1 MMRIVPKLHTIK
13 GFMLIAAL
21 AGALMLFLGAYLVV
35 SSVYD
40 RSIRN
45 DARTVSG
52 ILAGQTFDSM
62 FQVMRRGWSR
72 EELEEFLDTL
82 RDRFKDT
89 SYSVEIYRGAIVEA
103 RFGKIEQ
110 PNPGPFIRQ
119 AFEQGQQLVVEND
132 RELRHIQPLTA
143 RDECLKCHKNA
154 QLGDVLGVIDL
165 RQNLQPVLERA
176 RSGFLASLSLIVPLM
191 LAGAFLVALLIHRRI
206 DRSLGR
212 LRDCV
217 RKINKVSDLARFDLQ
232 YEAAGFR
239 ELDEI
244 QNEIGDL
251 VTRLRAVAVDKE
263 LLEFEMRLMERFIIT
278 SDVVRDWREYVSQL
292 LTEINEVLEAYMLF
306 TVFKVEE
313 ETFELEVFWR
323 NRPAL
328 HVQQVL
334 ERNVRA
340 VLQRHPYFKGATAI
354 EVKHNVA
361 DPSRE
366 LPHLDDDDIELQSK
380 SLFVDTP
387 KIGGIIGIGV
397 QAGLGRDPIRLLVAE
412 SILSTLLNVVGSVKA
427 IYKYTKELEYYATR
441 DPLTDL
447 YNQRVFWELIDYEIS
462 RCERKPER
470 LGLLV
475 IDLDN
480 FKNINDNYGHAFGD
494 RFLQAFADLLKNHFR
509 QGDLVARYGGDEF
522 VVLLT
527 DTPENQAYSVALR
540 LVEEAKKLNLIA
552 NDGQP
557 VHATISVGI
566 VLYPDHAEQSR
577 DLFMIADNMMYRAK
591 QGGKNQVKLAGDEE
605 IAEVYRTIGAQSF
618 TIMAALENRRFIPYF
633 QPIVNSQDSG
643 AFAYEVLSRMQGEEG
658 EITVAAEFIEIAER
672 MGVVHQIDYQV
683 INSALE
689 QASRQGYGGLLFINL
704 SPKALILS
712 EFVPEVL
719 RLVQAHGIN
728 PPQIVFEITERET
741 VRNLSLLQRFV
752 SELKLQGF
760 KFAIDDFGSGF
771 SSFHYLKHFPI
782 DFVKIDGEFIVNLMH
797 DRHDQIFVRHISAM
811 AQELGIQTVAE
822 FVESEEVLI
831 EVRAA
836 GIDFAQ
842 GYAIGRPGP
851 ELG

>member
-1 MMRIVPKLHTIK
+1 MRRMLKLHTIK
-13 GFMLIAAL
+13 SFMLVAAL
-21 AGALMLFLGAYLVV
+21 AGALVLFLGAYLVV
-35 SSVYD
+35 SEVYD
-40 RSIRN
+40 RSVRS

-62 FQVMRRGWSR
+62 FQVMRRGWNR
-72 EELEEFLDTL
+72 EELEEFIEAMRQRFQDTP
-82 RDRFKDT
+82 
-89 SYSVEIYRGAIVEA
+89 YSLEIYRGAIVEA
-103 RFGKIEQ
+103 RFGTIEQ
-110 PNPGPFIRQ
+110 PDPDPIIRQ
-119 AFEQGQQLVVEND
+119 VFEQGQRLVTEND
-132 RELRHIQPLTA
+132 EGLRHVQPLTA
-143 RDECLKCHKNA
+143 REECLVCHKNA
-154 QLGDVLGVIDL
+154 SAGDVLGVIDL
-165 RQNLQPVLERA
+165 RQNLRPVLNQA
-176 RSGFLASLSLIVPLM
+176 RSQFITSLSLIVPLM
-191 LAGAFLVALLIHRRI
+191 LAGALLVALLIHRRV

-212 LRDCV
+212 VRDCV
-217 RKINKVSDLARFDLQ
+217 RKVNKVSDLARFDLQ
-232 YEAAGFR
+232 YEPAEFR

-244 QNEIGDL
+244 QDEFNEL
-251 VTRLRAVAVDKE
+251 ATRLRAVAVDRE

-278 SDVVRDWREYVSQL
+278 SEVVRDWREYVCQL

-313 ETFELEVFWR
+313 ETFDLEVFWR
-323 NRPAL
+323 NQPAP

-340 VLQRHPYFKGATAI
+340 VLQRHPYFRGAAAI

-366 LPHLDDDDIELQSK
+366 LTYLANEDIELQSK
-380 SLFVDTP
+380 SLFVDMP
-387 KIGGIIGIGV
+387 KIGGIVGIGV

-494 RFLQAFADLLKNHFR
+494 RFLQAFADLLKRHFR

-522 VVLLT
+522 VVLLA

-540 LVEEAKKLNLIA
+540 LVEESRKLAIA
-552 NDGQP
+552 ADDGQP
-557 VHATISVGI
+557 VHATISIGI
-566 VLYPDHAEQSR
+566 ALYPDHAEPSR

-591 QGGKNQVKLAGDEE
+591 QGGKNRVKLAGSEE
-605 IAEVYRTIGAQSF
+605 VAEVYRAIGAQSF
-618 TIMAALENRRFIPYF
+618 TILAALENKRFIPYF
-633 QPIVNSQDSG
+633 QPIVASPDAG
-643 AFAYEVLSRMQGEEG
+643 EFAFEVLSRMLGEEG
-658 EITVAAEFIEIAER
+658 EIIVAGEFIEVAER
-672 MGVVHQIDYQV
+672 MGVVHQIDYQIMDRAFERV
-683 INSALE
+683 SH
-689 QASRQGYGGLLFINL
+689 QGYSGLLFVNL

-712 EFVPEVL
+712 EFVPEVM
-719 RLVQAHGIN
+719 RLVDHHGIR
-728 PPQIVFEITERET
+728 PEQIVFEITERET
-741 VRNLSLLQRFV
+741 VRNLTLLQRFV
-752 SELKLQGF
+752 SELKLRGF
-760 KFAIDDFGSGF
+760 QFAIDDFGSGF

-811 AQELGIQTVAE
+811 AQELGIRTVAE
-822 FVESEEVLI
+822 FVESDEVLT
-831 EVRAA
+831 EVRNA
-836 GIDFAQ
+836 GIGYAQ

-851 ELG
+851 ELE